1 MAYQVNANVSAL
13 NVYNNLGVHQAKS
26 AASLARISS
35 GLKAAGGGDVA
46 SQGTAATLNAATQAT
61 QSSISQVQSAINRL
75 QAADATYGELIALG
89 QKGMEVGNRGAD
101 AGADGSALFTQ
112 LTAIAA
118 GITSIGANTQF
129 NADLL
134 FTQGGTPAPVLTP
147 DVGVS
152 TFVASPLLAAAPT
165 VDGTNAATALGA
177 DAVTSA
183 AKMKTYVEAT
193 VDIRATNA
201 GRLASLQNTLQVLN
215 SVAANELA
223 GIGQAQDTDI
233 AKEMMSLTSANIMTE
248 AATAMLAQ
256 AMQMPNSVLK
266 LLQ

>member
-26 AASLARISS
+26 SASLARISS

-61 QSSISQVQSAINRL
+61 QSSISQVQNAINRL
-75 QAADATYGELIALG
+75 QAADAAYGELIALG
-89 QKGMEVGNRGAD
+89 QKGAETANRLTD
-101 AGADGSALFTQ
+101 AGADTSALQ
-112 LTAIAA
+112 ASMTALLA
-118 GITSIGANTQF
+118 GITSIQTNTQV
-129 NADLL
+129 N
-134 FTQGGTPAPVLTP
+134 GTVWTTATSV
-147 DVGVS
+147 DVGGGNFAAGPTLNIAASSPYDNLVDAPGVGTTTLYS
-152 TFVASPLLAAAPT
+152 DYVAEK
-165 VDGTNAATALGA
+165 VN
-177 DAVTSA
+177 
-183 AKMKTYVEAT
+183 E
-193 VDIRATNA
+193 RATNA
-201 GRLASLQNTLQVLN
+201 GNLASMQNTLQVLN
-215 SVAANELA
+215 SVAANEMA

-256 AMQMPNSVLK
+256 AMQLPNSVLK

>member
-1 MAYQVNANVSAL
+1 MAYLVNANVSAL

-26 AASLARISS
+26 SASLARISS

-75 QAADATYGELIALG
+75 QDADAALGETIALA
-89 QKGMEVGNRGAD
+89 QKGIEIASRGTD
-101 AGADGSALFTQ
+101 AGADLSALHAA
-112 LTAIAA
+112 LTANSA
-118 GITSIGANTQF
+118 GIASIRANTEF
-129 NADLL
+129 N
-134 FTQGGTPAPVLTP
+134 GSVLSSTAVTA
-147 DVGVS
+147 DVGAATSGVS
-152 TFVASPLLAAAPT
+152 ITVTPTFTTAPT
-165 VDGTNAATALGA
+165 VTALA
-177 DAVTSA
+177 APPVAANITSTLTA
-183 AKMKTYVEAT
+183 YNTFVEAT
-193 VDIRATNA
+193 VDNRATNA
-201 GRLASLQNTLQVLN
+201 GNLASLQNTLQVLN
-215 SVAANELA
+215 SVAANEMA

-256 AMQMPNSVLK
+256 AMQLPNSVLK

>member
-1 MAYQVNANVSAL
+1 MVYQVNSNVAAL

-46 SQGTAATLNAATQAT
+46 SQGTAATISASMQGT
-61 QSSISQVQSAINRL
+61 QSSISQVQSAINQL
-75 QAADATYGELIALG
+75 QAADAAYGELIALG
-89 QKGMEVGNRGAD
+89 QRGAEVGFRGAD
-101 AGADGSALFTQ
+101 AGADASALWTQ
-112 LTAIAA
+112 LTAIRA
-118 GITSIGANTQF
+118 GINSIQTNTEFNGAV
-129 NADLL
+129 
-134 FTQGGTPAPVLTP
+134 FTTALAPDIGLAWFTVTPT
-147 DVGVS
+147 
-152 TFVASPLLAAAPT
+152 VATAPT
-165 VDGTNAATALGA
+165 VAGASVGAATAA

-183 AKMKTYVEAT
+183 GSFTTYIAAT

-201 GRLASLQNTLQVLN
+201 GNLASLQNTLQVLN

-223 GIGQAQDTDI
+223 GISQAQDTDI

>member
-1 MAYQVNANVSAL
+1 MTYTVNANAVAL
-13 NVYNNLGVHQAKS
+13 NVYNNLSVHQTKS
-26 AASLARISS
+26 SASLARISS

-46 SQGTAATLNAATQAT
+46 SQGTAAALSATHFSET
-61 QSSISQVQSAINRL
+61 RGSTSQVQSAINQL
-75 QAADATYGELIALG
+75 QAADAVYGELIALG
-89 QKGMEVGNRGAD
+89 QRGAEVGFRGAD
-101 AGADGSALFTQ
+101 AGADASALWTQ
-112 LTAIAA
+112 LTAIRA
-118 GITSIGANTQF
+118 GINSIQTNTEFNGAV
-129 NADLL
+129 
-134 FTQGGTPAPVLTP
+134 FTTASTPNVGGGAFTATPT
-147 DVGVS
+147 
-152 TFVASPLLAAAPT
+152 VATAPT
-165 VDGTNAATALGA
+165 VAGASVGAATAA

-183 AKMKTYVEAT
+183 GSFTTYIAAT

-201 GRLASLQNTLQVLN
+201 GNLASLQNTLQVLN

-223 GIGQAQDTDI
+223 GISQAQDTDI

>member
-1 MAYQVNANVSAL
+1 MVYQVNSNVAAL

-46 SQGTAATLNAATQAT
+46 SQGTAATISAAMQGT
-61 QSSISQVQSAINRL
+61 QSSISQVQSAINQL
-75 QAADATYGELIALG
+75 QAADAAYGELIALG
-89 QKGMEVGNRGAD
+89 QKGLEVSSRGAD
-101 AGADGSALFTQ
+101 AGADFSAINAQAQALK
-112 LTAIAA
+112 A
-118 GITSIGANTQF
+118 GITSIQTNTEFNGAVWT
-129 NADLL
+129 
-134 FTQGGTPAPVLTP
+134 TPSAPN
-147 DVGVS
+147 VGVGAFTASPTAATVPTVAAITDATLAGTAATDFS
-152 TFVASPLLAAAPT
+152 TFIA
-165 VDGTNAATALGA
+165 
-177 DAVTSA
+177 
-183 AKMKTYVEAT
+183 AT

-201 GRLASLQNTLQVLN
+201 GNLASLQNTLQVLN

-223 GIGQAQDTDI
+223 GISQAQDTDI

-256 AMQMPNSVLK
+256 AMQLPNSVLK

>member
-1 MAYQVNANVSAL
+1 MVYNVNSNVSAL

-46 SQGTAATLNAATQAT
+46 SQGAAASINEKMQATL
-61 QSSISQVQSAINRL
+61 SSISQVQSAINQL
-75 QAADATYGELIALG
+75 QSADAAYGELIALG
-89 QKGMEVGNRGAD
+89 QKGMEVGFRGAD

-112 LTAIAA
+112 LTAITA
-118 GITSIGANTQF
+118 GITSIQANTQF
-129 NADLL
+129 NGAV
-134 FTQGGTPAPVLTP
+134 FTTALTP
-147 DVGVS
+147 DVGGG
-152 TFVASPLLAAAPT
+152 TFTATPT
-165 VDGTNAATALGA
+165 VAAGPTVAATDATGA
-177 DAVTSA
+177 NAVTTAGS
-183 AKMKTYVEAT
+183 MKTYVEAT

-201 GRLASLQNTLQVLN
+201 GRIASLQNTLQVLN

-223 GIGQAQDTDI
+223 GISQAQDTDI
-233 AKEMMSLTSANIMTE
+233 AKEMMNLTSANIMTE

-256 AMQMPNSVLK
+256 AMQLPNSVLK

>member
-1 MAYQVNANVSAL
+1 MAYLVNANVSAL

-26 AASLARISS
+26 SASLARISS

-75 QAADATYGELIALG
+75 QAADAAYGELIALG

-101 AGADGSALFTQ
+101 AGADGTALFAQ
-112 LTAIAA
+112 LTAINA
-118 GITSIGANTQF
+118 GITSIQAETEFGG
-129 NADLL
+129 ADL
-134 FTQGGTPAPVLTP
+134 FTSPALTP
-147 DVGVS
+147 DVGGS
-152 TFVASPLLAAAPT
+152 TFTATPLVAAGPT
-165 VDGTNAATALGA
+165 VSATDGTGVN
-177 DAVTSA
+177 AVTTAGS
-183 AKMKTYVEAT
+183 MKTYVEAT
-193 VDIRATNA
+193 VDLRATNA

-215 SVAANELA
+215 SVAANELS

-233 AKEMMSLTSANIMTE
+233 AKEMMNLTSANIMTE

-256 AMQMPNSVLK
+256 AMQLPNSVLK

>member
-1 MAYQVNANVSAL
+1 MAFQVNSNVSAL

-35 GLKAAGGGDVA
+35 GLKAAGGGDIA

-75 QAADATYGELIALG
+75 QAADASYAEQIALA
-89 QKGMEVGNRGAD
+89 QKGLEAANRLTD
-101 AGADGSALFTQ
+101 AGADTTA
-112 LTAIAA
+112 LTAQMTAITA
-118 GITSIGANTQF
+118 GIVSVRDNTEFNGTGIKATAVTVDVGGASLTLTPGFEVTLAPPIVGPATATAAPLLTVGDGTTGYTGFIANT
-129 NADLL
+129 
-134 FTQGGTPAPVLTP
+134 
-147 DVGVS
+147 
-152 TFVASPLLAAAPT
+152 
-165 VDGTNAATALGA
+165 VD
-177 DAVTSA
+177 
-183 AKMKTYVEAT
+183 K
-193 VDIRATNA
+193 RATNA
-201 GRLASLQNTLQVLN
+201 GNIASLQNTLQVLN

-256 AMQMPNSVLK
+256 AMQLPNSVLK